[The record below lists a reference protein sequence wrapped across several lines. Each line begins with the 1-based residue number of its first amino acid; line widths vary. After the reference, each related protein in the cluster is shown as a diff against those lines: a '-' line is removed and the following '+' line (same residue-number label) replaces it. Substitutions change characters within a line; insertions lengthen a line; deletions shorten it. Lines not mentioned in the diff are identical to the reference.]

1 MFHMKNLGTIVLIII
16 VITVGGF
23 QLDEAEGRDY
33 YRTFTIIDATEN
45 SLTLQ
50 DSDGNIIEVDK
61 DPGEYKVGYKVRY
74 DSIRKRLRAYRWQ
87 NYTVNAID
95 NTNITLQHE
104 TGDIISVSGNYTKK
118 YNIGDAVRYDSVDGK
133 LQPDKDST
141 QWNQYTVIAASRDQ
155 VVIRSNLGEEIVLNM
170 DNNKVAEYRGVY
182 IPLYEA
188 GDLVRYD
195 AKNNKLKKEVRRT
208 YDWQEYEIKEI
219 SDQELVLVNKAN
231 EILVIENTYGAKFKA
246 GDQVKYDRLNKLLKK
261 AR

>member
-1 MFHMKNLGTIVLIII
+1 MKNLGTIVLIILI
-16 VITVGGF
+16 FAVGGL
-23 QLDEAEGRDY
+23 QLDEAEGRDN
-33 YRTFTIIDATEN
+33 YRTFTIIEATGN

-87 NYTVNAID
+87 NYTVTAID
-95 NTNITLQHE
+95 NSNITLQHE
-104 TGDIISVSGNYTKK
+104 TGDIISVSGNYSQK
-118 YNIGDAVRYDSVDGK
+118 YSIGDAVRYDSVDGK
-133 LQPDKDST
+133 LQPDEDST

-155 VVIRSNLGEEIVLNM
+155 IVIRSNLGEEIVLTM
-170 DNNKVAEYRGVY
+170 DNNKFAEYRGVH
-182 IPLYEA
+182 IPLYEV

-195 AKNNKLKKEVRRT
+195 VKNNKLKKEVRRT
-208 YDWQEYEIKEI
+208 YDWQEYEIMEV
-219 SDQELVLVNKAN
+219 SEQELVLVNKAK
-231 EILVIENTYGAKFKA
+231 EKLLIENTYGVKFKA